1 MYASGDFVER
11 VSPTPLLMLVANHD
25 YITLTDLALK
35 AYERSLEPKQLIM
48 IKGWHSTH
56 NVVDLATGCFR
67 DGRQAA

>member
-1 MYASGDFVER
+1 
-11 VSPTPLLMLVANHD
+11 LVANHD